1 MKSLKKSILAVG
13 LAVAVITAI
22 GGANVFAAPQTQSA
36 IVAGYGV
43 YCRSDIKYGSATAY
57 TEYGSYATVSVES
70 RYNYCK
76 TSYGEGGHKNNGT
89 GSNKRAALSFS
100 APSGCK
106 SVSISSTHRLTAGG
120 QNWST
125 STFDD
130 KEA

>member
-43 YCRSDIKYGSATAY
+43 YCKSDIKYRTATAF
-57 TEYGSYATVSVES
+57 TEYGYYASVSVES

-76 TSYGEGGHKNNGT
+76 TSNGEGGHKNNGT